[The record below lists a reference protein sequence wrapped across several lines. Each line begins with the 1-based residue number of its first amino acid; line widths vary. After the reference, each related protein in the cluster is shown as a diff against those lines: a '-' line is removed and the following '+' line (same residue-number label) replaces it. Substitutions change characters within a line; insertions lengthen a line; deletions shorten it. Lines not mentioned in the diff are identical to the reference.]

1 MDLVTTPLRRGDAVG
16 LVPPVEIDERAAR
29 RSLRS
34 QVAKLEADLCAT
46 FAGASPQVEINWSV
60 GARGGPRVLGLG
72 ELERVR
78 DRLTERLAQG
88 RTAIAA
94 RSELEAANRRLLE
107 RVVLD
112 PGRHKFVRIA
122 CQDLGE
128 RGCGAY
134 EVRPRLGLIGM
145 LMGWWQVKL
154 SSGCPLPWPH
164 GAAQP
169 QAQLCAA

>member
-1 MDLVTTPLRRGDAVG
+1 MDMVTTPLRSHDAG
-16 LVPPVEIDERAAR
+16 LGVAPVETDERAAR

-34 QVAKLEADLCAT
+34 QIAKLEADLCAT
-46 FAGASPQVEINWSV
+46 FAGASPRAEIDWAL
-60 GARGGPRVLGLG
+60 GACGGPRVLGLG

-78 DRLTERLAQG
+78 DRMTEGRAQA
-88 RTAIAA
+88 RAAVAA
-94 RSELEAANRRLLE
+94 RGELEAANRRLLE
-107 RVVLD
+107 RVVLE
-112 PGRHKFVRIA
+112 PGRHKFVRIP

-145 LMGWWQVKL
+145 LMGWWRVKL

-169 QAQLCAA
+169 QAQLGSA